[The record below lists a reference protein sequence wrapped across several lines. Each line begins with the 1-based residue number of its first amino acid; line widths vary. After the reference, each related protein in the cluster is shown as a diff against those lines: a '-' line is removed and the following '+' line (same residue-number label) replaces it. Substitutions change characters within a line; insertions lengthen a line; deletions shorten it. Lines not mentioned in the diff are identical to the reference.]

1 MRLIPSNSRAV
12 DPFNRVPDPAG
23 ILDGDQAPAVI
34 LAVDPDPN
42 PDVGKAYEDASY
54 RLILFVLKIRIKG
67 YWIQLVLLIWIR
79 LLLLHTFKYKTKI
92 DFHKFQYCG
101 LQMIGIRI
109 QLSFLMWI
117 RILLKQKSG
126 KLEPLTRRG

>member
-1 MRLIPSNSRAV
+1 MQLIPSNTSAV
-12 DPFNRVPDPAG
+12 DPYQRDPDPAG

-42 PDVGKAYEDASY
+42 PDVGKAYEDATY
-54 RLILFVLKIRIKG
+54 RLILFGLQIRIKG
-67 YWIQLVLLIWIR
+67 NWIQLVLLIWIR

-109 QLSFLMWI
+109 QLLFLMGIQIQLSFLM
-117 RILLKQKSG
+117 
-126 KLEPLTRRG
+126 